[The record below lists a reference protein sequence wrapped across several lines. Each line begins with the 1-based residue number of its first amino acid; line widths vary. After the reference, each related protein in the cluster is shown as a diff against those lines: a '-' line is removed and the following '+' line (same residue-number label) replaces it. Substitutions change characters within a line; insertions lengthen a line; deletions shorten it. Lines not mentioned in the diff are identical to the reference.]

1 MSYILDALRRAE
13 ADRERERGQVPGL
26 HTLPPSGSEA
36 APNPGRRRWLPW
48 AGAGLLLAGIG
59 VGSWWASGSREAVT
73 PAARPAVAPLVA
85 ASAPLPAVPAVVAAP
100 VPPASAS
107 PYLAPEPPPGVVAAA
122 PAPRPPAPA
131 PAPVA
136 EAPIPRLSELPESLR
151 RELPRL
157 VISGSVYSDNPASR
171 FVMVNGEVM
180 REGASL
186 GADLVLERIGPR
198 ELVLR
203 FKGQRFRQPV

>member
-1 MSYILDALRRAE
+1 MAE
-13 ADRERERGQVPGL
+13 
-26 HTLPPSGSEA
+26 T
-36 APNPGRRRWLPW
+36 
-48 AGAGLLLAGIG
+48 
-59 VGSWWASGSREAVT
+59 
-73 PAARPAVAPLVA
+73 
-85 ASAPLPAVPAVVAAP
+85 
-100 VPPASAS
+100 
-107 PYLAPEPPPGVVAAA
+107 
-122 PAPRPPAPA
+122 
-131 PAPVA
+131 
-136 EAPIPRLSELPESLR
+136 PIPRLSELPESLR